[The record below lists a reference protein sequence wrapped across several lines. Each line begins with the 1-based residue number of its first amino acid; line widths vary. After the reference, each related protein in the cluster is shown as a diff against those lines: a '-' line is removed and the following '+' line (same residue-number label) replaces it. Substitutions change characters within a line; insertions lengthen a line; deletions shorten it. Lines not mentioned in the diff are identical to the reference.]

1 MTGLD
6 SRKREEGQEILREIL
21 LDSQIESALKARAR
35 LAEAVAGDSVRM
47 RRRVHERIKE
57 ESGMRRW
64 SMRKM
69 VVAAAAICVFGS
81 MTAIAAGKIASV
93 TSHSTHAEEITQY
106 SQLTAMEEQIGVKTG
121 VLQEFSNGFAFA
133 NAMPVYSQAEDEE
146 GNAVMSGQGISL
158 TYRKDGMADMNIF
171 VEQAGMYEGNAADGA
186 QQTFE
191 HNGITLG
198 YNEVHYRFVPGDYEV
213 PEGEKKLVEQGD
225 IVISYGS
232 DQVEDRISK
241 SIIWEQGDKVYSL
254 MAFDSSMGAEEF
266 YEMACEMM
274 DGQQ

>member
-1 MTGLD
+1 MTALD
-6 SRKREEGQEILREIL
+6 H
-21 LDSQIESALKARAR
+21 QIKSALKARAR
-35 LAEAVAGDSVRM
+35 LAEAAAGDSVRM

-57 ESGMRRW
+57 ESGMRKW

-81 MTAIAAGKIASV
+81 MTAIAAGRITSV
-93 TSHSTHAEEITQY
+93 TSHSTHEEEITQY
-106 SQLTAMEEQIGVKTG
+106 SQLDAMEEQVGVKSG
-121 VLQEFSNGFAFA
+121 VPQTFSNGFTFA

-171 VEQAGMYEGNAADGA
+171 AEQSGMYEGNAADGA

-198 YNEVHYRFVPGDYEV
+198 YSEVHYRFVPGDYEL

-225 IVISYGS
+225 VVISYGS
-232 DQVEDRISK
+232 DQIEDKISK
-241 SIIWEQGDKVYSL
+241 SIIWEQGGMVYNL
-254 MAFDSSMGAEEF
+254 MSFDSSMEPEEF

-274 DGQQ
+274 DGQ

>member
-1 MTGLD
+1 MMALD
-6 SRKREEGQEILREIL
+6 N
-21 LDSQIESALKARAR
+21 QIKNALKARAR
-35 LAEAVAGDSVRM
+35 LAEAAAGDSAEM
-47 RRRVHERIKE
+47 RCRVHERIKE

-64 SMRKM
+64 SMRKI

-81 MTAIAAGKIASV
+81 MTAIAAGRIASV
-93 TSHSTHAEEITQY
+93 SSHSTHEEEITQY
-106 SQLTAMEEQIGVKTG
+106 SQLAAMEEQVGVKTG
-121 VLQEFSNGFAFA
+121 APQAFSNGFAFA

-158 TYRKDGMADMNIF
+158 TYKKDGMADMNVF
-171 VEQAGMYEGNAADGA
+171 TEQAGMYEGNPADGA

-191 HNGITLG
+191 YNGITLG
-198 YNEVHYRFVPGDYEV
+198 YNEVHYRFVPGDYEL

-241 SIIWEQGDKVYSL
+241 SIVWEQGDKVYNL
-254 MAFDSSMGAEEF
+254 MSFDSSMEAQEF
-266 YEMACEMM
+266 YEMACEMI